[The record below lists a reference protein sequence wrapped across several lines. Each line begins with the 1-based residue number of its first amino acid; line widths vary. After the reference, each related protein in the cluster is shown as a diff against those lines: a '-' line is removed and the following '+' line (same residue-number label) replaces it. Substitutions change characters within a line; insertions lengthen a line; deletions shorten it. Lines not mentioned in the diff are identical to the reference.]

1 MLYPLKFKPFF
12 KEKIWGGAKIKNILH
27 RPVANMTHCGESWEI
42 SAIEDN
48 VSVVDNGFLADEND
62 LNELIE
68 VYMGELLGD
77 KVYDQYGLGFPLLIK
92 YIDATDD
99 LSVQVHP
106 DDKLAQERYGM
117 NGKTEIWY
125 VIQADEGAGL
135 YVGFKEGVTR
145 VQYCDAVDAGTVDQ
159 LLNFYPVKPGDLFFI
174 PAGTVHAIGK
184 GVLLAEIQQPSD
196 VTYRI
201 FDWNR
206 VDAQGNSREL
216 HVDEA
221 FDAIH
226 FENDP
231 VQNENDA
238 PNEETLRATSPK
250 NNDGAG
256 DAQKST
262 ENGEVCLIPAGKVSY
277 EEKFNTTSKLLRSP
291 FFNLNEIYFEKPLKK
306 TYTEIDS
313 FIVYM
318 CIEGHVHGFTDEEQV
333 ELKTGELMLVP
344 ACTPEL
350 NLIPE
355 GKSRLLEVYL

>member
-12 KEKIWGGAKIKNILH
+12 KEKIWGGSKIKTVLH
-27 RPVANMTHCGESWEI
+27 RPVTDMEHCGESWEI

-48 VSVVDNGFLADEND
+48 VSVVANGFFAEDND

-68 VYMGELLGD
+68 VYMGDLLGD
-77 KVYDQYGLGFPLLIK
+77 KVYEKYGLGFPLLIK

-117 NGKTEIWY
+117 NGKTEMWY
-125 VIQADEGAGL
+125 VIAAEEGAGL
-135 YVGFKEGVTR
+135 YVGFKDGVTR
-145 VQYCDAVDAGTVDQ
+145 DQYWDAVESGTIDQ
-159 LLNFYPVKPGDLFFI
+159 LLRFYPVKKGDVFFI
-174 PAGTVHAIGK
+174 PAGTVHAIGR

-206 VDAQGNSREL
+206 VDDQGNSREL

-226 FENDP
+226 FEDDSAKDEKNTT
-231 VQNENDA
+231 NGEKGNDA
-238 PNEETLRATSPK
+238 SSKLSENSDK
-250 NNDGAG
+250 
-256 DAQKST
+256 T
-262 ENGEVCLIPAGKVSY
+262 EIPAGKISY
-277 EEKFNTTSKLLRSP
+277 DENFNTTTKILRSD

-306 TYTEIDS
+306 TYSEIDS
-313 FIVYM
+313 FITYV
-318 CIEGHVHGFTDEEQV
+318 CIEGHVHAFTDDEQF
-333 ELKTGELMLVP
+333 ELRTGEVMLVP

>member
-12 KEKIWGGAKIKNILH
+12 KEKIWGGEKIRKVLH
-27 RPVANMTHCGESWEI
+27 RPVENMDHCGESWEI
-42 SAIEDN
+42 SAIEGN
-48 VSVVDNGFLADEND
+48 VSVVSNGFFAEDND

-68 VYMGELLGD
+68 VYMGDLLGD

-106 DDKLAQERYGM
+106 DDQLAQERYGM
-117 NGKTEIWY
+117 NGKTEMWY
-125 VIQADEGAGL
+125 VIEADKGAGL
-135 YVGFKEGVTR
+135 YVGFKDGVTR
-145 VQYCDAVDAGTVDQ
+145 EQYCDAVDAGTVDQ
-159 LLNFYPVKPGDLFFI
+159 LLKFHPVKPGDLFFI

-226 FENDP
+226 FEGEP
-231 VQNENDA
+231 VQNESDA
-238 PNEETLRATSPK
+238 SNVETKQASSSATPSDETVK
-250 NNDGAG
+250 N
-256 DAQKST
+256 T
-262 ENGEVCLIPAGKVSY
+262 LPAGRVNY
-277 EEKFNTTSKLLRSP
+277 EEKFNTTSKLLRSD
-291 FFNLNEIYFEKPLKK
+291 FFNMNEIYFEQPLKK

-313 FIVYM
+313 FIIYM
-318 CIEGHVHGFTDEEQV
+318 CIEGHVHAFTDEEQF
-333 ELKTGELMLVP
+333 ELRTGEVMLVP

-355 GKSRLLEVYL
+355 GKSRLLEIYL

>member
-12 KEKIWGGAKIKNILH
+12 KEKIWGGTKIKGVLH
-27 RPVANMTHCGESWEI
+27 RPVANMTNCGESWEI

-48 VSVVDNGFLADEND
+48 VSVVDNGFLADENN

-92 YIDATDD
+92 YIDAADD

-117 NGKTEIWY
+117 NGKTEMWY
-125 VIQADEGAGL
+125 VIEADEGAGL

-145 VQYCDAVDAGTVDQ
+145 EQYCDAVEAGTVDR
-159 LLNFYPVKPGDLFFI
+159 LLRFYPVKKGELYFI

-206 VDAQGNSREL
+206 VDDQGNSREL

-221 FDAIH
+221 LDAIH
-226 FENDP
+226 FEGEP
-231 VQNENDA
+231 IQNETDA
-238 PNEETLRATSPK
+238 SNVETSHAAFPETLVDDTVK
-250 NNDGAG
+250 N
-256 DAQKST
+256 T
-262 ENGEVCLIPAGKVSY
+262 LPAGKVDY
-277 EEKFNTTSKLLRSP
+277 EEKFNVTSKLLRSP
-291 FFNLNEIYFEKPLKK
+291 FFNLNEIYFEQALKK

-313 FIVYM
+313 FIIYM
-318 CIEGHVHGFTDEEQV
+318 CIEGCVHCFTEDERV
-333 ELKTGELMLVP
+333 ELKTGEVMLVP

>member
-12 KEKIWGGAKIKNILH
+12 KEKIWGGDKIRKVLH
-27 RPVANMTHCGESWEI
+27 RPVENMDHCGESWEI
-42 SAIEDN
+42 SAIEGN
-48 VSVVDNGFLADEND
+48 VSVVSNGFFAEDND

-68 VYMGELLGD
+68 VYMGDLLGD

-106 DDKLAQERYGM
+106 DDQLAQERYGM
-117 NGKTEIWY
+117 NGKTEMWY
-125 VIQADEGAGL
+125 VIEADKGAGL
-135 YVGFKEGVTR
+135 YVGFKDGVTR
-145 VQYCDAVDAGTVDQ
+145 EQYCDAVDAGIVDQ
-159 LLNFYPVKPGDLFFI
+159 LLKFHPVKPGDLFFI

-206 VDAQGNSREL
+206 VDEQGNSREL

-226 FENDP
+226 FEGEP
-231 VQNENDA
+231 LQNESDA
-238 PNEETLRATSPK
+238 SNVETKQTSSSATPSDETVK
-250 NNDGAG
+250 N
-256 DAQKST
+256 T
-262 ENGEVCLIPAGKVSY
+262 LPAGKVNY
-277 EEKFNTTSKLLRSP
+277 EEKFNTTSKLLRSD
-291 FFNLNEIYFEKPLKK
+291 FFNLNEIYFEQPLKK

-313 FIVYM
+313 FIIYM
-318 CIEGHVHGFTDEEQV
+318 CIDGHVHVFTDDEQF
-333 ELKTGELMLVP
+333 ELRTGEVMLVP

-355 GKSRLLEVYL
+355 GKSRLLEMYL

>member
-12 KEKIWGGAKIKNILH
+12 KEKIWGGDKIKNILQ
-27 RPVANMTHCGESWEI
+27 RPVTDMKNCGESWEI

-48 VSVVDNGFLADEND
+48 VSVVANGFFADDND

-117 NGKTEIWY
+117 NGKTEMWY

-135 YVGFKEGVTR
+135 YVGFQEGVTR
-145 VQYCDAVDAGTVDQ
+145 NQYWDAVESGTIDQ
-159 LLNFYPVKPGDLFFI
+159 LLRFYPVKKGDLFFI

-201 FDWNR
+201 FDWDR
-206 VDAQGNSREL
+206 VDDQGNSREL

-226 FENDP
+226 FEGDKISSDETERAPSPEKNFGA
-231 VQNENDA
+231 EDA
-238 PNEETLRATSPK
+238 KKMVEEEEK
-250 NNDGAG
+250 
-256 DAQKST
+256 
-262 ENGEVCLIPAGKVSY
+262 CLIPAGKIEY
-277 EEKFNTTSKLLRSP
+277 DEQFNATSKLLRSS
-291 FFNLNEIYFEKPLKK
+291 FFNLNEIFFENPLKK

-313 FIVYM
+313 FIIYM
-318 CIEGHVHGFTDEEQV
+318 CIEGHVRAFTDDEQF
-333 ELKTGELMLVP
+333 ELRTGEVLLVP
-344 ACTPEL
+344 ACISEL

-355 GKSRLLEVYL
+355 VKSRLLEVYL

>member
-12 KEKIWGGAKIKNILH
+12 KEKIWGGDKIRKLLH
-27 RPVANMTHCGESWEI
+27 RPVGNMDHCGESWEI
-42 SAIEDN
+42 SAIEGN
-48 VSVVDNGFLADEND
+48 VSVVANGFFAEDND

-68 VYMGELLGD
+68 VYMGDLLGD

-106 DDKLAQERYGM
+106 DDQLAQERYGM
-117 NGKTEIWY
+117 NGKTEMWY
-125 VIQADEGAGL
+125 VIAADKGAGL
-135 YVGFKEGVTR
+135 YVGFKDGVTR
-145 VQYCDAVDAGTVDQ
+145 EQYCDAVDAGTVDQ
-159 LLNFYPVKPGDLFFI
+159 LLKFHPVKPGDLFFI

-206 VDAQGNSREL
+206 VDEQGNSREL

-226 FENDP
+226 FEGDKAKA
-231 VQNENDA
+231 ENKTTNGGEGDDA
-238 PNEETLRATSPK
+238 SSNVSENSD
-250 NNDGAG
+250 N
-256 DAQKST
+256 T
-262 ENGEVCLIPAGKVSY
+262 EIPAGKVNY
-277 EEKFNTTSKLLRSP
+277 EEKFNTTSKLLRSS
-291 FFNLNEIYFEKPLKK
+291 FFNLNEIYFENPLKK

-313 FIVYM
+313 FIIYM
-318 CIEGHVHGFTDEEQV
+318 CIEGHVHAFTDDEQF
-333 ELKTGELMLVP
+333 ELRTGEVMLVP

-355 GKSRLLEVYL
+355 GKSRLLEIYL

>member
-1 MLYPLKFKPFF
+1 
-12 KEKIWGGAKIKNILH
+12 
-27 RPVANMTHCGESWEI
+27 
-42 SAIEDN
+42 
-48 VSVVDNGFLADEND
+48 
-62 LNELIE
+62 
-68 VYMGELLGD
+68 MGELLGD
-77 KVYDQYGLGFPLLIK
+77 KVYDKYGLGFPLLIK

-117 NGKTEIWY
+117 NGKTEMWY
-125 VIQADEGAGL
+125 VIQAEEGAGL
-135 YVGFKEGVTR
+135 YVGFEEGVTR
-145 VQYCDAVDAGTVDQ
+145 DQYWDAVDAGTIDM
-159 LLNFYPVKPGDLFFI
+159 LLRFYPVKKGDVFFI

-206 VDAQGNSREL
+206 VDDQGNSREL

-226 FENDP
+226 FEGDP
-231 VQNENDA
+231 ISSV
-238 PNEETLRATSPK
+238 ETEFASSSEK
-250 NNDGAG
+250 KDGAG
-256 DAQKST
+256 DVQKKV
-262 ENGEVCLIPAGKVSY
+262 EEEKKCLIPAGKISY
-277 EEKFNTTSKLLRSP
+277 DENFNATTKILRSD

-306 TYTEIDS
+306 TYSEIDS
-313 FIVYM
+313 FVIYL
-318 CIEGHVHGFTDEEQV
+318 CIEGHVYAFTDDEQI
-333 ELKTGELMLVP
+333 ELKTGEVLLVP
-344 ACTPEL
+344 ASTPEL

>member
-12 KEKIWGGAKIKNILH
+12 KEKIWGGDKIKKVLH
-27 RPVANMTHCGESWEI
+27 RPVGNMDHCGESWEI
-42 SAIEDN
+42 SAIEGN
-48 VSVVDNGFLADEND
+48 VSVVANGFFAEDND

-68 VYMGELLGD
+68 VYMGDLLGD

-106 DDKLAQERYGM
+106 DDQLAQERYGM
-117 NGKTEIWY
+117 NGKTEMWY
-125 VIQADEGAGL
+125 VIEADKGAGL

-145 VQYCDAVDAGTVDQ
+145 DQYCDAVDAGTVDQ
-159 LLNFYPVKPGDLFFI
+159 LLKFYPVKPGDLFFI
-174 PAGTVHAIGK
+174 PAGTVHAIGR

-206 VDAQGNSREL
+206 VDEQGNSRKL

-226 FENDP
+226 FEGEP
-231 VQNENDA
+231 AQNEKN
-238 PNEETLRATSPK
+238 TSS
-250 NNDGAG
+250 DVS
-256 DAQKST
+256 DIS
-262 ENGEVCLIPAGKVSY
+262 ENPVIPAGKVNY
-277 EEKFNTTSKLLRSP
+277 EEKFNTTSKLLRSS
-291 FFNLNEIYFEKPLKK
+291 FFNLNEIYFENPLKK

-313 FIVYM
+313 FIIYM
-318 CIEGHVHGFTDEEQV
+318 CIEGHVHAFTDDEQF
-333 ELKTGELMLVP
+333 ELCTGEVMLVP
-344 ACTPEL
+344 ASTPEL

>member
-1 MLYPLKFKPFF
+1 MLYPLKFKPLF
-12 KEKIWGGAKIKNILH
+12 KEKIWGGGKIKSVLH
-27 RPVANMTHCGESWEI
+27 RPVGNMDHCGESWEI

-68 VYMGELLGD
+68 VYMGDLLGD
-77 KVYDQYGLGFPLLIK
+77 KVYDKYGLGFPLLIK

-117 NGKTEIWY
+117 NGKTEMWY
-125 VIQADEGAGL
+125 VIEADPGGGL
-135 YVGFKEGVTR
+135 YVGFKDGVTR
-145 VQYCDAVDAGTVDQ
+145 QQYCDAVEAGTVDS
-159 LLNFYPVKPGDLFFI
+159 LLRFYPVKKGELYFI

-206 VDAQGNSREL
+206 VDANGNSREL

-221 FDAIH
+221 YDAIR
-226 FENDP
+226 FEEDALKDEASSNDNP
-231 VQNENDA
+231 ENA
-238 PNEETLRATSPK
+238 ETEP
-250 NNDGAG
+250 
-256 DAQKST
+256 AQT
-262 ENGEVCLIPAGKVSY
+262 PDDNIPAGKVEY
-277 EEKFNTTSKLLRSP
+277 EEKFNATSKLLRSS
-291 FFNLNEIYFEKPLKK
+291 FFNLNSICFDQPLKK

-313 FIVYM
+313 FIIYM
-318 CIEGHVHGFTDEEQV
+318 CIEGHVYCFTEEEQI
-333 ELKTGELMLVP
+333 ELKTGEVLLVP

-350 NLIPE
+350 NLIPKGE
-355 GKSRLLEVYL
+355 SRLLEVYL